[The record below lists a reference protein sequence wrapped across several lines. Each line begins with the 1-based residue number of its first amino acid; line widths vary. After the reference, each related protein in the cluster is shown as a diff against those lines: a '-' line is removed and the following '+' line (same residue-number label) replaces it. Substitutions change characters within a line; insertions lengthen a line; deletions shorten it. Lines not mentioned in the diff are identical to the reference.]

1 MKTDDVVEKSISGS
15 VFCII
20 DCPSEHYLTKL
31 RHELMAHE
39 EHGGKS
45 TPVIIIHLSPAQ
57 MVQTQVY
64 QDWTKRS
71 ANWRKVLLTVHYDC
85 AT

>member
-1 MKTDDVVEKSISGS
+1 MKTVDVMERSIGGS
-15 VFCII
+15 VFCMI

-31 RHELMAHE
+31 QRELMAHE
-39 EHGGKS
+39 EHGVKS

-57 MVQTQVY
+57 MVQTQEY

-71 ANWRKVLLTVHYDC
+71 AN
-85 AT
+85 